1 MKSFVTLLVCS
12 ILTIQAWTQEKMN
25 DSISSIT
32 LTNKLSILKDR
43 VFLTC
48 PDSAKNIARANDIME
63 APKSEENE
71 TRIVFDIKDMR
82 LVIFAQEMFARTTPD
97 LLNDLNQ
104 KNLKVEMLK
113 FGFVS
118 KIIKNEK
125 GFIAILSTPTKYD
138 EKSQAILINSLT
150 IQNSDS
156 SLTKINAFINPAA
169 YKQKEAYIKLTET
182 IFKTIEQGN
191 RKLNLAERQEEYKI
205 LGTKNKLVLSIPN
218 NYSLT
223 IDNGYDF
230 DVYKIKPV
238 NPIND
243 TTYSQIFVYTGDHPS
258 WFYGEYGFKND
269 ENKII
274 DGELFDKKM
283 TWYYFE
289 NIAENNYLIEYQYDA
304 KRISKNMIIHIA
316 IVANSEKEVLRLKDL
331 TEKFR
336 LEK

>member
-1 MKSFVTLLVCS
+1 MKKIVVILICF
-12 ILTIQAWTQEKMN
+12 ILTIQAWAQEKMN
-25 DSISSIT
+25 DSISSIP

-82 LVIFAQEMFARTTPD
+82 LVIFAQEMYARTTPD

-104 KNLKVEMLK
+104 KNLKGEMVK

-118 KIIKNEK
+118 KIIKDEK

-138 EKSQAILINSLT
+138 EKSQAILINSL
-150 IQNSDS
+150 IIKNQDS

-169 YKQKEAYIKLTET
+169 CKQKEAYIKLTES

-191 RKLNLAERQEEYKI
+191 RKLNLSERQEENKI
-205 LGTKNKLVLSIPN
+205 LGSKNKLVFSIPN
-218 NYSLT
+218 NHCLT

-238 NPIND
+238 KLLND

-258 WFYGEYGFKND
+258 WFYGEYGFKDD
-269 ENKII
+269 ENTII
-274 DGELFDKKM
+274 NGELFDEKI
-283 TWYYFE
+283 TWYYFK
-289 NIAENNYLIEYQYDA
+289 NKVENNYLIEYQYDA
-304 KRISKNMIIHIA
+304 KKISKNLIIHVA
-316 IVANSEKEVLRLKDL
+316 IVANSENEVLRLKDL
-331 TEKFR
+331 AEKFK